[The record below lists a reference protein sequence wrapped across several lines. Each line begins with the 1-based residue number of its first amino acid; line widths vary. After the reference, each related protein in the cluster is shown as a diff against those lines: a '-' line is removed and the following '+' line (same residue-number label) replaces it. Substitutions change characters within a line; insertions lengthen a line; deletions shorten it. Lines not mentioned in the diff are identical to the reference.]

1 MVHIPVVLS
10 INNFNIA
17 NAYFIYLFFAPRGMQ
32 DLSSPTRDQTGAC
45 YSESTES

>member
-1 MVHIPVVLS
+1 MVGIPVVLS

-17 NAYFIYLFFAPRGMQ
+17 NAYFIYLFFAPHGMQ
-32 DLSSPTRDQTGAC
+32 DLSSPIRGQTGAC